1 MSYVVPS
8 VLVYQQLTS
17 SGGVANVTPD
27 LDAVIIGPCYNV
39 LEYDSSTAA
48 TLATTAG
55 LTDSGSA
62 YQITDNTIANV
73 VNLPGQ
79 KLGQVVTESSVE
91 VYLNDC
97 VVQTVSSKFT
107 LVAGSNVITIL
118 AATASGTT
126 TAASKTL
133 TITGASAAADAAK
146 FAVGD
151 PISVAGAGAA
161 GALLTTSITAINGTT
176 FTMADAAVTAVT
188 SQAVTKL
195 AVSNVN
201 LVSATRHASKGD
213 KVVVTYNGS
222 TFSST
227 IISTTELDSTI
238 TTLTLAD
245 IVPTAAAG
253 AQLVSVRKTFSNQ
266 LLPVSYNG
274 STNIVLTAATTLGNV
289 TINPLPALVYGTVVT
304 ASVNIAYK
312 AMRQDLSSVI
322 HDINNVDELEGILGA
337 PSDSNPLSLGVQLAL
352 ANTVGRILAIAV
364 ATDDLQGYQ
373 DALDLA
379 EGRRIYAI
387 VPLSQDV
394 AVITTVQQHVQQM
407 STPELASW
415 RVGVVNSAIPTT
427 QDIGPYSS
435 TNVNANG
442 GLNTVTNVNGAYILT
457 ASNAT
462 FMSDGVSVG
471 DIVNVTAATGAITA
485 PAAIKVKAVLNNQQ
499 VQVDTTSAATAVSY
513 YVTRNLTK
521 SQQADYVVG
530 MCSTLGSNRVMYI
543 PQSAG
548 VSVDGVVKT
557 LPGYYLCA
565 AVAGLIS
572 GLPVQQSL
580 TNVGLAGVSDV
591 KLGNFYFTRAQLGSM
606 AAAGACLVVQES
618 QGSIPYIR
626 HSLTTDMTT
635 LYFREIQ
642 QVKNIDWLSY
652 FFYDILKGFIG
663 RYNIT
668 PDTLRILSQT
678 ITAGGRL
685 LQGKTLPRLG
695 APLLDFKIKTL
706 KQDPDNKDNVIVE
719 LPITTPVVLNFVSLF
734 LII

>member
-55 LTDSGSA
+55 LTDAGAA
-62 YQITDNTIANV
+62 YQITDNTIVNT

-79 KLGQVVTESSVE
+79 KLGQVVSEGSIA
-91 VYLNDC
+91 VYLNNC

-107 LVAGSNVITIL
+107 LVANSNVITIL
-118 AATASGTT
+118 AATASGTI
-126 TAASKTL
+126 AAGSKTL
-133 TITGASAAADAAK
+133 AITGASASSDAAK

-151 PISVAGAGAA
+151 PISVAGAGAG
-161 GALLTTSITAINGTT
+161 GALLTTKITAISGTT
-176 FTMADAAVTAVT
+176 FTVADSATTAAT

-195 AVSNVN
+195 DVSNIN
-201 LVSATRHASKGD
+201 SVSATRHASKGD
-213 KVVVTYNGS
+213 KVVITYNGS
-222 TFSST
+222 TFTST
-227 IISTTELDSTI
+227 IISAPESSATI
-238 TTLTLAD
+238 TTLTLSD
-245 IVPTAAAG
+245 IVPTAAVG
-253 AQLVSVRKTFSNQ
+253 AQLVSIRKTFSNQ
-266 LLPVSYNG
+266 LLPTTYNG
-274 STNIVLTAATTLGNV
+274 STNIVTTSASTLGKIA
-289 TINPLPALVYGTVVT
+289 INPLPAVVYGTVIS

-312 AMRQDLSSVI
+312 ALRKDLSSVI
-322 HDINNVDELEGILGA
+322 QEINNVDELEGILGA

-352 ANTVGRILAIAV
+352 ANTIGRILAIAV
-364 ATDDLQGYQ
+364 DSDDLQGYQ
-373 DALDLA
+373 AALELA
-379 EGRRIYAI
+379 EGRRIYA
-387 VPLSQDV
+387 VAPLSQDIS
-394 AVITTVQQHVQQM
+394 VITAVQQHVQQM
-407 STPELASW
+407 STPELAGW
-415 RVGVVNSAIPTT
+415 RVAAVNSAIPTT
-427 QDIGPYSS
+427 QTIGPYSS

-442 GLNTVTNVNGAYILT
+442 GLNTVTNVNGAYVLT
-457 ASNAT
+457 VSNAT
-462 FMSDGVSVG
+462 FLSDGVSVG
-471 DIVNVTAATGAITA
+471 DIVNVTAATGITA
-485 PAAIKVKAVLNNQQ
+485 PTTIKVKAVMNNQQ
-499 VQVDTTSAATAVSY
+499 IQIDTTSTATAVSY
-513 YVTRNLTK
+513 YITRNLTK

-530 MCSTLGSNRVMYI
+530 MCSTLGSNRVMYV

-548 VSVDGVVKT
+548 VTVNGVVKT
-557 LPGYYLCA
+557 LPGYYLCCTI
-565 AVAGLIS
+565 AGLIS

-580 TNVGLAGVSDV
+580 TNIGLAGISDL
-591 KLGNFYFTRAQLGSM
+591 KLSNFYFTRAQLGSM

-642 QVKNIDWLSY
+642 QVKNWDYLSY
-652 FFYDILKGFIG
+652 FFHDILKGFIG

-668 PDTLRILSQT
+668 PDTLRILGQT

-695 APLLDFKIKTL
+695 APLMDFSIKTL
-706 KQDPDNKDNVIVE
+706 KQDPDNKDSVIVE
-719 LPITTPVVLNFVSLF
+719 MPIQMATVLNYVNMY
-734 LII
+734 LIV